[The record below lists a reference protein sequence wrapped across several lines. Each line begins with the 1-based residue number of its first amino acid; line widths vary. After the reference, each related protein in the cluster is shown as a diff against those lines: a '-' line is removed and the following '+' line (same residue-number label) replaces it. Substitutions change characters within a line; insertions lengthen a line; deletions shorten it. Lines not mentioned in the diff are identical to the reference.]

1 MIISKTPLRISFGGG
16 GTDLPS
22 FYKNHDYGAV
32 LSTAINRYIYVIVK
46 SHSDIFD
53 EHIRLNYSEVER
65 VGNFE
70 EIKNPIIRECLR
82 FLKIDDRLFI
92 NTIADLPGSSGL
104 GSSSSFCVGLLNA
117 LYKFRGDCVSAGRLA
132 EEAAHIELDVLGRTM
147 GKQDHY
153 ATAYGGVN
161 YFRFYSDE
169 TVTIQPV
176 TPPNEATFDILHS
189 VSAFWLNK
197 TRDAAEVLQE
207 QDTKH
212 EKNAPILL
220 EMREQA
226 QTLKSLLCSGDITI
240 EKFGKILHE
249 GWTMKKRL
257 ASSITFDWIDQL
269 YECARRAGAIGG
281 KVAGAGGGGFLL
293 MVTKPECRGAVHA
306 ALAEQG
312 FCGYRFGKESL
323 GTSVLAL
330 S

>member
-147 GKQDHY
+147 GKHCLLY
-153 ATAYGGVN
+153 T
-161 YFRFYSDE
+161 S
-169 TVTIQPV
+169 PS
-176 TPPNEATFDILHS
+176 P
-189 VSAFWLNK
+189 
-197 TRDAAEVLQE
+197 RD
-207 QDTKH
+207 
-212 EKNAPILL
+212 
-220 EMREQA
+220 
-226 QTLKSLLCSGDITI
+226 
-240 EKFGKILHE
+240 
-249 GWTMKKRL
+249 
-257 ASSITFDWIDQL
+257 
-269 YECARRAGAIGG
+269 
-281 KVAGAGGGGFLL
+281 
-293 MVTKPECRGAVHA
+293 
-306 ALAEQG
+306 
-312 FCGYRFGKESL
+312 
-323 GTSVLAL
+323 
-330 S
+330 